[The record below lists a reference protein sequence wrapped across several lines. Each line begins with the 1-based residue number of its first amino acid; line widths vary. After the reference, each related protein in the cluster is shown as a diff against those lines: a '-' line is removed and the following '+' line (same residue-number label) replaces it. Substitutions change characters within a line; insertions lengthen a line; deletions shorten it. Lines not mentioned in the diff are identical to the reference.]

1 MREKEYPMRKHPVLL
16 GLIIIGVILGIFFL
30 SIFFLAQFGEEKA
43 FTLGD
48 KIAVV
53 DVKGVIT
60 SSRGIVEEIER
71 LKEDDDV
78 KAIILRINS
87 PGGGVGPSQ
96 EIYQQVLRARE
107 KKKIIASMESVAA
120 SGGYYVA
127 CASDVIVAN
136 PGTITGSIGVVMEFS
151 NIEDLLKKI
160 GFRSYVI
167 KSGKHKDIGSPLREM
182 TPEEKTILQG
192 VIDSVHSQFV
202 RAVAEG
208 RNMEESKVRQIADGR
223 IFSGEQAKELGLVDR
238 LGSLQDA
245 IEIAAEMIGMK
256 GKPVVIYPK
265 KKLSRQKKKL
275 FHPKRRLFHHQKR
288 RLFHQKLPVLY
299 LIF

>member
-1 MREKEYPMRKHPVLL
+1 MRKHPVLV
-16 GLIIIGVILGIFFL
+16 GLIVIGVILGVFLL
-30 SIFFLAQFGEEKA
+30 SILFLTRFGEKEA
-43 FTLGD
+43 FARGE

-53 DVKGVIT
+53 DIKGVIT
-60 SSRGIVEEIER
+60 SSRHIVEQIDNFT
-71 LKEDDDV
+71 EDDGV

-96 EIYQQVLRARE
+96 EIYREVLKAKE
-107 KKKIIASMESVAA
+107 KKKIIASMESVGA

-127 CASDVIVAN
+127 CASDLIVAN

-151 NIEDLLKKI
+151 NVEDLLKKI
-160 GFRSYVI
+160 GLRSYVI

-182 TPEEKTILQG
+182 TPGERSILQG
-192 VIDSVHSQFV
+192 VIDSVHAQFV

-208 RNMEESKVRQIADGR
+208 RNMEESKVRRIADGR

-245 IEIAAEMIGMK
+245 IEIAAEMVGIE
-256 GKPVVIYPK
+256 GKPAVIYPK
-265 KKLSRQKKKL
+265 RKLSLYELMFKKSV
-275 FHPKRRLFHHQKR
+275 RLIMDEIWQR
-288 RLFHQKLPVLY
+288 EYRLSYVLY
-299 LIF
+299 SP